1 MNINEKLKKLY
12 ESKWDA
18 LTAGVRKIPGINI
31 EHPLLLQVG
40 KDYEKADVKVIIYG
54 QETDNWHGKFPSLS
68 VKKLMTEYYN
78 YLYEVANKKRNTKR
92 PFWNNHNFKYFENE
106 FNDHYKQ
113 KNKTVSFL
121 WNNISKIEGKPRK
134 KIRKLERDNFKV
146 IKDEVKILQPD
157 VILFTTGK
165 SRDGHIKHA
174 FGENNVDFKHSKI
187 SFAGSK
193 GSFTDERSL
202 AKINL
207 LEFPNILAFRF
218 DHPNRRTM
226 DKELIRNVIF
236 QFLDAMKK

>member
-18 LTAGVRKIPGINI
+18 LTAGAKKIPGINI

-40 KDYEKADVKVIIYG
+40 EDYEKADVKVIIYG
-54 QETDNWHGKFPSLS
+54 QETDGWYGEFPKVS
-68 VKKLMTEYYN
+68 VKKLMTEYYK
-78 YLYEVANKKRNTKR
+78 YLYEIGNKKRNTKR
-92 PFWNNHNFKYFENE
+92 PFWNNHNFKYFEGE
-106 FNDHYKQ
+106 FKKHYK
-113 KNKTVSFL
+113 KAGVL

-146 IKDEVKILQPD
+146 IKDEVEILKPD
-157 VILFTTGK
+157 VILFATGY
-165 SRDGHIKHA
+165 SRDSYIKHA

-207 LEFPNILAFRF
+207 LEFPNVLAFRF

-226 DKELIRNVIF
+226 DKELIKNVIF
-236 QFLDAMKK
+236 QFLDTMKK